1 MFFPKFNTSLFH
13 LRLKQEMIQQ
23 VKLVANEFKR
33 VTQMQMSE
41 NTKRTIRENVAI
53 HNQLMK
59 MSEKTT
65 ELIDENDELK
75 VKILKQKRE
84 IKILEDNAK
93 KLIKKNVCNH
103 QVSVIFIINLFVAI
117 VTCVSN
123 YMTSS

>member
-1 MFFPKFNTSLFH
+1 
-13 LRLKQEMIQQ
+13 MIQQ

-33 VTQMQMSE
+33 ITQMQMSE

-103 QVSVIFIINLFVAI
+103 QVSLHHCFVCCHRKPCEQLGEIF
-117 VTCVSN
+117 T
-123 YMTSS
+123 TSDLHATS